1 MKGAERLTS
10 LSALAKRLSGRRI
23 LKTTA
28 CPPDGLVTTIAQ
40 ALLGSPE
47 TQSVVDRNNPWNMSP
62 SFEGRLKEGLNDL
75 FGHFKRHNPLA
86 DSDTVGI
93 VVGAG

>member
-1 MKGAERLTS
+1 MKGAEGLTS
-10 LSALAKRLSGRRI
+10 PSPLATRLSGRRI

-28 CPPDGLVTTIAQ
+28 CPPDGLVTAIAQ
-40 ALLGSPE
+40 ALLGSPK
-47 TQSVVDRNNPWNMSP
+47 TPSVVDRNNPWNMSP
-62 SFEGRLKEGLNDL
+62 SFEGRLKEGLNNL

-86 DSDTVGI
+86 DGDTVGI

>member
-1 MKGAERLTS
+1 MKGGEGLTS
-10 LSALAKRLSGRRI
+10 PSPLATRLSGRRI

-28 CPPDGLVTTIAQ
+28 CPPDGLVTAIAQ
-40 ALLGSPE
+40 ALLGSPK
-47 TQSVVDRNNPWNMSP
+47 TPSVVDRNNPWNMSP

-86 DSDTVGI
+86 DGDTVGI